1 MSLGNRKL
9 KANITVFRNKNTLFL
24 IPGEVF
30 ELVFLHTIARN
41 DRRYAEAIQKE
52 RISIVNLKKL
62 CNKAQVPYPLLL
74 ATPNRVKKVI
84 NYYEKA
90 VFSDVNINNK
100 VSISARGSIDLADIS
115 LVLRDI
121 HRKREYLRKK
131 INSDN
136 KIRGILKNI
145 SHSTERQVEYLRTV
159 IDFKLV
165 KYRKYKRKEEAFQY
179 LVDCLAD
186 KNIFVTLYVHQQC
199 PQTIDKQLDFSGIAI
214 SDKKAP
220 FLFVKT
226 PGDSRGMELWGRRTF
241 TVVLLLICL
250 AKGKN
255 GPISMKGFAK
265 QLIDNDLYIVAEEF
279 LLPEKEFVSNT
290 VDGYYDIKQLANLY
304 KVSPSAVVMRAFRFN
319 MIDEIDKQSY
329 LSSLVQEFYK
339 AKDGKGYRDR
349 STLERK
355 IIKYNNPK
363 VTRIIVE
370 DFMSKRINE
379 NRAQNLLCYRKGD
392 KFSKDKLL
400 QELQ

>member
-136 KIRGILKNI
+136 KIRGIPKYI
-145 SHSTERQVEYLRTV
+145 SRSTERHAEYLRTV
-159 IDFKLV
+159 FDFKLV
-165 KYRKYKRKEEAFQY
+165 K
-179 LVDCLAD
+179 C
-186 KNIFVTLYVHQQC
+186 
-199 PQTIDKQLDFSGIAI
+199 
-214 SDKKAP
+214 
-220 FLFVKT
+220 
-226 PGDSRGMELWGRRTF
+226 
-241 TVVLLLICL
+241 
-250 AKGKN
+250 
-255 GPISMKGFAK
+255 
-265 QLIDNDLYIVAEEF
+265 
-279 LLPEKEFVSNT
+279 
-290 VDGYYDIKQLANLY
+290 IK
-304 KVSPSAVVMRAFRFN
+304 
-319 MIDEIDKQSY
+319 
-329 LSSLVQEFYK
+329 
-339 AKDGKGYRDR
+339 
-349 STLERK
+349 
-355 IIKYNNPK
+355 
-363 VTRIIVE
+363 
-370 DFMSKRINE
+370 
-379 NRAQNLLCYRKGD
+379 
-392 KFSKDKLL
+392 
-400 QELQ
+400 

>member
-1 MSLGNRKL
+1 M

-41 DRRYAEAIQKE
+41 DRRYAEAIQKG

-84 NYYEKA
+84 NAYEKA

-226 PGDSRGMELWGRRTF
+226 PGDSRGMELW
-241 TVVLLLICL
+241 
-250 AKGKN
+250 
-255 GPISMKGFAK
+255 
-265 QLIDNDLYIVAEEF
+265 
-279 LLPEKEFVSNT
+279 
-290 VDGYYDIKQLANLY
+290 
-304 KVSPSAVVMRAFRFN
+304 
-319 MIDEIDKQSY
+319 SY
-329 LSSLVQEFYK
+329 GEGELSQ
-339 AKDGKGYRDR
+339 
-349 STLERK
+349 
-355 IIKYNNPK
+355 
-363 VTRIIVE
+363 
-370 DFMSKRINE
+370 
-379 NRAQNLLCYRKGD
+379 
-392 KFSKDKLL
+392 
-400 QELQ
+400 